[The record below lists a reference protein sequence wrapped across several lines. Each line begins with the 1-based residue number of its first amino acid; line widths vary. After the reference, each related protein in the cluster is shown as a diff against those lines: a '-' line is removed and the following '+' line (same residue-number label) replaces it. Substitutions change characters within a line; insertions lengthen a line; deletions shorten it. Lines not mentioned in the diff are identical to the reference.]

1 MGKSMNDNF
10 GNEQF
15 SLLERLSNAS
25 SVSGDEIEVRQI
37 IIDEI
42 KNDVDRY
49 SIDSLGNLLA
59 IKSPPGPPRLRVMV
73 AAHMDEVGF
82 MITDKGDD
90 GLYRFDK
97 IGGIPV
103 NTVAGKPV
111 LIGKDK
117 IPGVIGTK
125 AIHLVKEEDLEQPLS
140 LDQLRIDT
148 GPEINGKVKLGDY
161 AVFATQ
167 FQKLGS
173 SMMGKAFDDRLGVAS
188 LIALLKKPPSNIEI
202 MAAFTVKEELGL
214 RGAGSAAY
222 SLQPDLALVLDA
234 TPAYDFPVWDKS
246 ENYIYNTRLD
256 FGPAIYVADRATL
269 SDPRLVNH
277 FVMVAEKNEII
288 HQIRQPGE
296 GGTDAGAIHLQRSGI
311 PSISISVPT
320 RYIHSPISVARISD
334 WENTFHLVFLGLE
347 ALTESVLDRG

>member
-1 MGKSMNDNF
+1 
-10 GNEQF
+10 
-15 SLLERLSNAS
+15 
-25 SVSGDEIEVRQI
+25 
-37 IIDEI
+37 
-42 KNDVDRY
+42 
-49 SIDSLGNLLA
+49 
-59 IKSPPGPPRLRVMV
+59 MV

-97 IGGIPV
+97 VGGIPV

-125 AIHLVKEEDLEQPLS
+125 AIHLVKDEDLEQPLT

-148 GPEINGKVKLGDY
+148 GPESNGKVKPGDY

-167 FQKLGS
+167 FQKLES
-173 SMMGKAFDDRLGVAS
+173 SMMGKAFDDRLGVVL
-188 LIALLKKPPSNIEI
+188 LITLLKNPPANIEI

-214 RGAGSAAY
+214 RGAGVAAY
-222 SLQPDLALVLDA
+222 SLQPDAALVLDA

-246 ENYIYNTRLD
+246 ENYTYNSRLD
-256 FGPAIYVADRATL
+256 CGPAIYIADRATM

-277 FVMVAEKNEII
+277 FVMTAEKNKII

-296 GGTDAGAIHLQRSGI
+296 GGTDAGAIHLQRGGI

-320 RYIHSPISVARISD
+320 RYIHSPVSLARVSD
-334 WENTFHLVFLGLE
+334 WENTSHLIFLGLE
-347 ALTESVLDRG
+347 TLTESVLNRG